1 VPFARS
7 FAFGFAWHGQ
17 CLTQFV
23 LATYTTQVVKQTR
36 PEHVRMKTLTNQVA
50 ELTCRWGK
58 PCTWSVK
65 PKMVAA
71 APTNVEPMS
80 QAELRSMRKAHN
92 VATLRAL
99 LVAA

>member
-1 VPFARS
+1 
-7 FAFGFAWHGQ
+7 
-17 CLTQFV
+17 
-23 LATYTTQVVKQTR
+23 
-36 PEHVRMKTLTNQVA
+36 MKTLTNQVA

-71 APTNVEPMS
+71 VPRNVEPMS
-80 QAELRSMRKAHN
+80 QSDLHQVRKAHQ
-92 VATLRAL
+92 AAALRAL